1 MVSKELQSKYIQLQ
15 MMKQQLGAF
24 IQEKN
29 LIDEKSSELSN
40 AINAMKKLEDVKMGS
55 EIWSPVGAGA
65 FVRSDVKDTENVLIG
80 VGAGVVLKKNRAD
93 AVTTLE
99 SRLSEITALDRN
111 IVAEIK
117 KFSQQFEALEKEVEK
132 LAEKEQS

>member
-24 IQEKN
+24 MQEKN

-40 AINAMKKLEDVKMGS
+40 AVNAMKKLEDVKKGS

-80 VGAGVVLKKNRAD
+80 IGAGVVLKKKRAA
-93 AVTTLE
+93 AVEALE
-99 SRLSEITALDRN
+99 SRLGEMTTLDRN
-111 IVAEIK
+111 IIAEIK
-117 KFSQQFEALEKEVEK
+117 KFSQQMDALEKEVEK